1 MDEPRESLSL
11 PDAEAGRDT
20 LSPSFEKQTVDE
32 PVFTAVLG
40 DVLEALERDDLPFLV
55 IGGVASSVWGRPRWT
70 QDIDIMVRPVDA
82 RHALDALE
90 RSGFA
95 TEETFGHWLYKGVK
109 DDVIVDVLFQSS
121 GGIYLDEE
129 MLERRVLREFGGL
142 KLPLAAPEDLIV
154 MKAVAHE
161 EETPRYW
168 HDALSIIA
176 RAELDWDY
184 LLKRARIRARR
195 ILALLVYAQSNDLVV
210 PDGVV
215 KALFEMVFDESE
227 HRPGEEGRGGAGTPT

>member
-1 MDEPRESLSL
+1 MDEQRESLSL
-11 PDAEAGRDT
+11 PDAEVGPAAD
-20 LSPSFEKQTVDE
+20 SPSFEKHTVEE
-32 PVFTAVLG
+32 PVFIAVLG
-40 DVLEALERDDLPFLV
+40 DVLDAFDRDDLPFLV
-55 IGGVASSVWGRPRWT
+55 IGGVASAVWGRPRWT
-70 QDIDIMVRPVDA
+70 QDIDVMVRPVDA
-82 RHALDALE
+82 RRALDALE

-129 MLERRVLREFGGL
+129 MLERRVLREIGGM
-142 KLPLAAPEDLIV
+142 KLPLAAPEALIV

-176 RAELDWDY
+176 RAELDWEY
-184 LLKRARIRARR
+184 LLKRARLRARR
-195 ILALLVYAQSNDLVV
+195 ILALLVDAQSNDLVV
-210 PDGVV
+210 PDGVIRT
-215 KALFEMVFDESE
+215 LFEVVVEDDA
-227 HRPGEEGRGGAGTPT
+227 REEGRGGTAA